1 MINENTEGRCVLEK
15 ALDMLD
21 DEHTEEGN
29 FMSNL
34 IEENFQSRRSSS
46 NSEAGWANSSSYSVD

>member
-21 DEHTEEGN
+21 EGG
-29 FMSNL
+29 S
-34 IEENFQSRRSSS
+34 
-46 NSEAGWANSSSYSVD
+46 